1 MAKVTTAVFPVAGLG
16 TRFLPATKA
25 IPKELL
31 PVVDRPLIQ
40 YAVDEA
46 VGAGIEHL
54 IFVTG
59 RGKTAIEDHF
69 DVSFELEAL
78 LAEREDRT
86 TLAILD
92 DIRPDPGQVSY
103 VRQMA
108 PLGLGHAVWC
118 ARNLIGNDPFA
129 VILADDLLHPTG
141 NALETMMAEHANTGA
156 NVVLVQE
163 VGSTET
169 NQYGVIEPGNRN
181 ERSIA
186 VTGIVEKPEPAAAPS
201 NLGVIGRYI
210 LNPSILEV
218 LEQTDR
224 GAGGEVQL
232 TDALAGSLL
241 TEELRAIVNPGVR
254 FDCGSK
260 LGLVE
265 ATIAIAL
272 EHPELAPAIRTM
284 LDRYR

>member
-1 MAKVTTAVFPVAGLG
+1 MTKVTTAVFPVAGLG

-46 VGAGIEHL
+46 LEAGIEHL

-69 DVSFELEAL
+69 DVSYELEAL
-78 LAEREDRT
+78 LTARSDT
-86 TLAILD
+86 KTLAILD
-92 DIRPDPGQVSY
+92 EIRPKPGQVSY

-118 ARNLIGNDPFA
+118 ARNLIGDNPFA

-141 NALETMMAEHANTGA
+141 GALGAMMAEHQATGA

-163 VGSTET
+163 VHADETER
-169 NQYGVIEPGNRN
+169 YGIVETTD
-181 ERSIA
+181 RSDTSMA
-186 VTGIVEKPEPAAAPS
+186 VTRIVEKPSRARAPS
-201 NLGVIGRYI
+201 NIGVIGRYI
-210 LNPSILEV
+210 LNPSILDV
-218 LEQTDR
+218 LERTDR
-224 GAGGEVQL
+224 GSGGEIQL
-232 TDALAGSLL
+232 TDALEASLAD
-241 TEELRAIVNPGVR
+241 EALRAVLNPGAR
-254 FDCGSK
+254 FDCGTK
-260 LGLVE
+260 IGLVE

-272 EHPELAPAIRTM
+272 EHKELAPGVRTL
-284 LDRYR
+284 LDKYR

>member
-1 MAKVTTAVFPVAGLG
+1 
-16 TRFLPATKA
+16 
-25 IPKELL
+25 
-31 PVVDRPLIQ
+31 
-40 YAVDEA
+40 VDEA
-46 VGAGIEHL
+46 IEAGIEHL

-78 LAEREDRT
+78 LTDRSDT
-86 TLAILD
+86 KTLEILD
-92 DIRPDPGQVSY
+92 EIRPEPGQVSY
-103 VRQMA
+103 VRQME

-118 ARNLIGNDPFA
+118 ARNLIGDNAFA

-141 NALETMMAEHANTGA
+141 DALATMMSEHEATGA

-163 VGSTET
+163 VEPEET
-169 NQYGVIEPGNRN
+169 GQYGMVRPGDRTA
-181 ERSIA
+181 RSIS
-186 VTGIVEKPEPAAAPS
+186 VTQIVEKPEPNDAPS

-210 LNPSILEV
+210 LNPSILDV
-218 LEQTDR
+218 LERTER
-224 GAGGEVQL
+224 GSGGEIQL
-232 TDALAGSLL
+232 TDALQGSLQQAD
-241 TEELRAIVNPGVR
+241 LRAVINPGVR

-260 LGLVE
+260 IGLVE

-272 EHPELAPAIRTM
+272 EHDELAPGVRSV